1 MISNNKIKPLT
12 YYGLTE
18 SVKGKFRDKKQIK
31 SLDSVII
38 SVQKLYNLSE
48 NILNVKFIEDLLF
61 GLKKIPPMI
70 VRLIISRSFGFI
82 FIQILVT

>member
-1 MISNNKIKPLT
+1 M
-12 YYGLTE
+12 GLTE

-48 NILNVKFIEDLLF
+48 NILNVKFIEDLSF
-61 GLKKIPPMI
+61 WFKKDSSNDSKINYQQ
-70 VRLIISRSFGFI
+70 I
-82 FIQILVT
+82 FWIYIYTNIGNMNQI

>member
-1 MISNNKIKPLT
+1 M
-12 YYGLTE
+12 GLTE

-61 GLKKIPPMI
+61 GLKKDSSNDSKINYQQ
-70 VRLIISRSFGFI
+70 I
-82 FIQILVT
+82 FWIYIYTNIGNMNQI